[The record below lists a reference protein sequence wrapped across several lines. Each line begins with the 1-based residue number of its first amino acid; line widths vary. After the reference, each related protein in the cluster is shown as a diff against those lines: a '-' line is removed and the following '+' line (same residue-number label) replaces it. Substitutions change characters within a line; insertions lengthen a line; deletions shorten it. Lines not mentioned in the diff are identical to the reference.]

1 MRTKVCEE
9 DGDYF
14 STMYY
19 LGPASGIGIS
29 FNGLFIHEEMTFSCN
44 NAVYHGEEIIIA
56 FGNHEDGR
64 LVSGIKFKYCCR
76 PYYEGFF

>member
-44 NAVYHGEEIIIA
+44 NAVYQGEDIKIA

-64 LVSGIKFKYCCR
+64 LVSGIKF
-76 PYYEGFF
+76 